1 MRTPAGER
9 TAWRELKETLGG
21 TPKFSLDFGLVFT
34 GVTWVSSGRISL
46 GSVAF
51 TFGHVHAK
59 DLWLAEK
66 LLEEDT
72 DRHVGGAFPAA

>member
-21 TPKFSLDFGLVFT
+21 TPKFSLDFGLVFA

-51 TFGHVHAK
+51 TFGHVHDK